1 MKKNKYL
8 TPIAL
13 GSAALLAA
21 ISIYG
26 LNKINK
32 NKENKNNELRA
43 LEKSP
48 IESNISEKGISEE
61 SLSEEILFD
70 DSSIEDSII
79 DETNYKERHKDTL
92 SELDAELY
100 TELATY
106 ERTSI
111 SETDYEPTEYNES
124 DERISVTNSLTE
136 DSVVFADG
144 FMYMPIP
151 ENIKK
156 YIYGKSYKENCTI
169 PYSDL
174 RYVLVKYVDFKG
186 NTQSGDI
193 ICNKAIAQDL
203 VEIFYELYVNSYPIE
218 SVLLVDEFN
227 ADDEL
232 SMEANNSSCFNFRT
246 IPGQSTLSNHAKG
259 LAIDINPFYNPYVTS
274 HGITPIGS
282 EYYADRNND
291 FPYKITT
298 DDLCYKLF
306 IQHGF
311 TWGGAWKNSKDY
323 QHFEKK
329 IG

>member
-13 GSAALLAA
+13 ASAALLTA

-26 LNKINK
+26 LNRLNK
-32 NKENKNNELRA
+32 NKENKNAEINTP
-43 LEKSP
+43 EKTSVEP
-48 IESNISEKGISEE
+48 NM
-61 SLSEEILFD
+61 SEEILFD
-70 DSSIEDSII
+70 DSLIEDSF
-79 DETNYKERHKDTL
+79 DESSSNTEKTVMETDTELQSTETL
-92 SELDAELY
+92 SELDAQLY

-106 ERTSI
+106 EKNTI
-111 SETDYEPTEYNES
+111 SEDETSTDE
-124 DERISVTNSLTE
+124 DERISVTDSLAE

-151 ENIKK
+151 ENIKN

-186 NTQSGDI
+186 NTQNGDI

-203 VEIFYELYVNSYPIE
+203 VEIFYELYINSYPIE
-218 SVLLVDEFN
+218 SILLVDEFN

-246 IPGQSTLSNHAKG
+246 IAGQSTLSNHAKG

-274 HGITPIGS
+274 RGITPIGS
-282 EYYADRNND
+282 EYYANRNND

-298 DDLCYKLF
+298 DDLCYRLF
-306 IQHGF
+306 IEHGF

-329 IG
+329 IS